1 MEELEK
7 KVKQYVKEIDQILN
21 EIEETKRG
29 RNKLRLEI
37 EDVKGQIQRKF
48 IEQNTARMSV
58 MQAEEKKRAYVES
71 ESSCWAPAR
80 AGACIWHGPVSVIFW
95 EEV

>member
-29 RNKLRLEI
+29 RNK
-37 EDVKGQIQRKF
+37 QIG
-48 IEQNTARMSV
+48 
-58 MQAEEKKRAYVES
+58 RA
-71 ESSCWAPAR
+71 SCR
-80 AGACIWHGPVSVIFW
+80 ERV
-95 EEV
+95 

>member
-1 MEELEK
+1 MELFKYIVKFIYRIRWWMEELEK

-37 EDVKGQIQRKF
+37 EDVKGQIQRKY
-48 IEQNTARMSV
+48 I
-58 MQAEEKKRAYVES
+58 
-71 ESSCWAPAR
+71 
-80 AGACIWHGPVSVIFW
+80 
-95 EEV
+95 